1 MHSHTEEKIVVTP
14 GGRPA
19 GAAGTATGTVMTQD
33 EFLTLVAADDGSQ
46 LAVVT
51 RPASSTV
58 ETHTHTFDAK
68 ALVLR
73 GELVIAVDGNERLYR
88 PGDVFVLAA
97 GCAHAERYGADG
109 VTYLVART

>member
-1 MHSHTEEKIVVTP
+1 
-14 GGRPA
+14 
-19 GAAGTATGTVMTQD
+19 MTQD

-73 GELVIAVDGNERLYR
+73 GELAISSADEERLYR
-88 PGDVFVLAA
+88 AGDVFVLAA
-97 GCAHAERYGADG
+97 GHPHAERYGADG